1 MTSLMQQAIEFRVA
15 MGQLVNTQDEC
26 VHEMQHRLIVE
37 ELNEFDEA
45 FDLEFSDNNISRLE
59 NKEHQLKELADLV
72 FVCFQYAAARGWDLD
87 TAMRRVYESNMSKL
101 VDGKPLRRD
110 DGKILK
116 GKNYQPPV
124 LTDLV
129 ADET

>member
-1 MTSLMQQAIEFRVA
+1 MQQAIEFRVA